1 MKKTWILTAYDKEA
15 QHIIDLLGLNFVKKL
30 QHISF
35 YANDNTVLAIAWIWK
50 VQAAI
55 WTTVLINEFWAKKII
70 NVWIAGNI
78 KGQKVKVWDV
88 FFINKV
94 YQHDVYLP
102 FGGSHLYYIK
112 DGIELSTNCDIDTTG
127 LNFSFYKNWICVT
140 WDEFIDKKER
150 CDALREKYNA
160 DVAEMEAFAVA
171 TVAREFGLLDDTYII
186 KAVSDW
192 ADSDASEAHEDNL
205 DFAMNNSLAIFKKVL
220 EID

>member
-1 MKKTWILTAYDKEA
+1 MKKTWIITAYDKEG
-15 QHIIDLLGLNFVKKL
+15 QHIMDLLDLKFAKKL
-30 QHISF
+30 EHISF
-35 YANDNTVLAIAWIWK
+35 YENDNVVLAIAWIWK
-50 VQAAI
+50 IQAAI
-55 WTTVLINEFWAKKII
+55 WTAVLINEFWAKKII
-70 NVWIAGNI
+70 NVWIAGNV
-78 KGQKVKVWDV
+78 KGEKVKVWDV

-112 DGIELSTNCDIDTTG
+112 DGIELPTNCDIDTTW
-127 LNFSFYKNWICVT
+127 LDFSFYKNWICVT

-150 CDALREKYNA
+150 CDALRQKYNA

-171 TVAREFGLLDDTYII
+171 TVAREFWLLDNTYII

>member
-15 QHIIDLLGLNFVKKL
+15 QHIIDLLGLKFVKKL

-35 YANDNTVLAIAWIWK
+35 YENDNVVLAIAWIWK

-55 WTTVLINEFWAKKII
+55 GTTVLISEFWVKKII
-70 NVWIAGNI
+70 NVWIAGNL

-94 YQHDVYLP
+94 FQHDVYLP

-112 DGIELSTNCDIDTTG
+112 DGIDLHTNCDIDTTW

-140 WDEFIDKKER
+140 GDEFIDKKDR
-150 CDALREKYNA
+150 CDALQQKYNA

-171 TVAREFGLLDDTYII
+171 TVAREYELLDDTYII